1 MPDGRFIS
9 KSISLSGQL
18 KNVSLE
24 ADYLFGRMIPHLDR
38 DGRTDG
44 DPDVVKATACPLRA
58 EMTPELIRTALAE
71 LDSVGLIEWYEVD
84 GQMVC
89 AFPAFATHQRGMKY
103 EREAPSRL
111 PSRETQ
117 GAKPVRRSAAIV
129 RSQSGPTPDLLRTN
143 SGSKRE
149 EVRLSEVK
157 LSEVKGSEGSAP
169 NDGAGPWPS
178 SWAYDTSQRLLTHG
192 VVFSPGVIGKHA
204 APLKDTCDWGE
215 WQRIVD
221 RLAKGNHCSHGW
233 PIALT
238 RVKDCRDSAQPDP
251 NRDLTLDELREMSA

>member
-38 DGRTDG
+38 DARMDG

-71 LDSVGLIEWYEVD
+71 LDAVGLIEWYEVD

-89 AFPAFATHQRGMKY
+89 HFPAFGVHQRGMKY

-117 GAKPVRRSAAIV
+117 GAKPVRRHAAPM
-129 RSQSGPTPDLLRTN
+129 RSGSGPTPDQVRTN
-143 SGSKRE
+143 SGSMADQ
-149 EVRLSEVK
+149 VRLSEVK
-157 LSEVKGSEGSAP
+157 LSEVKGSKDSAP
-169 NDGAGPWPS
+169 DDGAGWPKTWAHDS
-178 SWAYDTSQRLLTHG
+178 SSLLFEHG
-192 VVFSPGVIGKHA
+192 VVIDAAMLGKHA
-204 APLKDTCDWGE
+204 KP
-215 WQRIVD
+215 
-221 RLAKGNHCSHGW
+221 
-233 PIALT
+233 
-238 RVKDCRDSAQPDP
+238 VKDSMPWAEWLRVLVRMAKADAFQYGVPAALRRLKEFRDGAQPDP
-251 NRDLTLDELREMSA
+251 NRELTFDEVVGL